1 MRSRTWTFQR
11 TNYWTPKIQS
21 KMAEIPHLEN
31 RHDVIF
37 FCWGWSDLD
46 KISQTA
52 VIWSKSKPDVEF
64 QYWIWQTFGRIPWHV
79 IPQPHATLQGAA
91 TWWNQCHDR
100 ATLHPPYW
108 KSFFAILYFICFCF
122 LMPFDLFLTSGGFRI
137 VSNTLVSYAN
147 YLTQYCIIDR
157 CCYKMYWG
165 RSLNKVVK

>member
-21 KMAEIPHLEN
+21 KMAEILHLEN

-79 IPQPHATLQGAA
+79 IPHSHMPHCRVQSPGEI
-91 TWWNQCHDR
+91 NVMIVPRCIRHIENR
-100 ATLHPPYW
+100 FSPYYILFVFVFNAVW
-108 KSFFAILYFICFCF
+108 SFFDERRLSYRLQYTCF
-122 LMPFDLFLTSGGFRI
+122 L
-137 VSNTLVSYAN
+137 
-147 YLTQYCIIDR
+147 C
-157 CCYKMYWG
+157 
-165 RSLNKVVK
+165 